1 MQITAERLKLLF
13 TETEIPKKKL
23 ATFLGIS
30 SQRLS
35 NWLNRG
41 SIPAEYIPKIAEFFN
56 VTTDYLLG
64 TDDNKGIYAPAISN
78 NAPAIAGVNNRIHLT
93 PPAPKQP
100 VSTKIAFI
108 TEMLQ
113 TFSDDKLDEIIKCL
127 YKNCIE

>member
-35 NWLNRG
+35 NWLIRG

-64 TDDNKGIYAPAISN
+64 TDDKKIYAPAISN
-78 NAPAIAGVNNRIHLT
+78 NAPAIAGVNNRIHLSPT
-93 PPAPKQP
+93 NQKQQT
-100 VSTKIAFI
+100 STKIAFI

-113 TFSDDKLDEIIKCL
+113 SFPDDKLDEIIKCL
-127 YKNCIE
+127 YKNCID